1 MENQTVR
8 KFKWFWAWQDEKEE
22 AWLSEMAQAGWHLK
36 WPASPGIYIFE
47 VGAPRNDV
55 YRLDFITSNKDY
67 QAYLQLFQDAGWQHL
82 GAMGGWQYF
91 RKTRQDDEPAE
102 IYTDPESKV
111 QKYRRLLGFLV
122 VLFPIYIVLFTN
134 SPSDA
139 THPIY
144 LVGKLLGGA
153 LMMLFVVAM
162 IKIYLRMNQ
171 LKRL

>member
-22 AWLSEMAQAGWHLK
+22 AWLSEMAQVGWHLK
-36 WPASPGIYIFE
+36 WPAWPGIYTFE
-47 VGAPRNDV
+47 AGVPRNDI
-55 YRLDFITSNKDY
+55 YRLDFITSNRDY
-67 QAYLQLFQDAGWQHL
+67 QNYLQLFQDAGWQHL

-91 RKTRQDDEPAE
+91 RKTIQGNEIPE

-111 QKYRRLLGFLV
+111 QKYRRLLGLLV
-122 VLFPIYIVLFTN
+122 VFFPIYIVLLTN
-134 SPSDA
+134 SPSTA
-139 THPIY
+139 NPIY
-144 LVGKLLGGA
+144 LVGRFLMGG
-153 LMMLFVVAM
+153 LVILFVVAM